1 MKISKIIE
9 HIKEVS
15 IKIVVLNNFWLKL
28 LALGIAIIIWLYVN
42 GELTRGIRV

>member
-9 HIKEVS
+9 HVNKVS
-15 IKIVVLNNFWLKL
+15 IKVVILNNLWLKL
-28 LALGIAIIIWLYVN
+28 LSLGIAIIIWLYVN